1 MPNRQTVCLLN
12 TTRPERNAAPDR
24 SERFHDI
31 RPDIPGVSNGT
42 PGSRCCPV
50 RLSTYREEVA
60 PMRSQTP
67 AGRGKPAACGG
78 AVQDDK
84 ESQFRNYGQHPYTA
98 SRGRENGAPTR
109 TSAGQGSSRQG
120 YCKSR
125 RRGSQGR
132 EIRAASTRSK
142 TSGLNPVRSQVR
154 LSGISVDR
162 PDRYAASSAKHGEL
176 LRTETNRFAQVSTF
190 NTRAPDRSPTEI
202 CSAQVRATQ
211 VGSNL
216 ASEVIAEP

>member
-1 MPNRQTVCLLN
+1 M
-12 TTRPERNAAPDR
+12 
-24 SERFHDI
+24 H
-31 RPDIPGVSNGT
+31 
-42 PGSRCCPV
+42 
-50 RLSTYREEVA
+50 
-60 PMRSQTP
+60 SQPLP
-67 AGRGKPAACGG
+67 A
-78 AVQDDK
+78 
-84 ESQFRNYGQHPYTA
+84 HPFTA

-176 LRTETNRFAQVSTF
+176 LRAETNRFAQVSTF

-211 VGSNL
+211 VGSNP
-216 ASEVIAEP
+216 ASEVIADPRNCSSSRRSKSSLKVPLSASPVGSAIAALAPPSRQIKHRKRPTQLHGGISARIHYQHSKRLQSQTGWSPLSSIAVMPAIRR